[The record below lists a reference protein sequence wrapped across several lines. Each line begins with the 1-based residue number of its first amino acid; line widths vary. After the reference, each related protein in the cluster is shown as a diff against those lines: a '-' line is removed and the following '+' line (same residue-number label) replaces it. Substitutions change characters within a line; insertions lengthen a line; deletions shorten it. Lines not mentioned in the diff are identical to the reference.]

1 MSLVAKEKIMFRE
14 VIAGV
19 DGKPNGR
26 DAVALAGKLVGEGG
40 RLTLVHVHGAEGGHH
55 SPDSDAQ
62 ARQRSLELLA
72 GELRATETI
81 AEIAMIGAASV
92 GQGLHQMAEQRSADL
107 LVVGSCSHRAVARA
121 LGVDDM
127 RDSLEGAPCAVAVA
141 SRGYGEHPT
150 PIARI
155 GVAYDGSPE
164 SEEAIKLA
172 RSIAAQLRSTI
183 SALTVVH
190 TSAYYYG
197 GLAAV
202 DWGEA
207 IDRMMGEA
215 RERLAGLE
223 DVHGRVVRGIGH
235 EELVRFSE
243 DVDLLIS
250 GSRGYGALRRAL
262 LGSTSEHLAHATHCP
277 LLVLRRGLTGDA
289 QAPAASDA
297 PVATGA

>member
-1 MSLVAKEKIMFRE
+1 MFRE

-19 DGKPNGR
+19 DGKRNGR
-26 DAVALAGKLVGEGG
+26 DAVALASKLVGEGG
-40 RLTLVHVHGAEGGHH
+40 RLTLVHVHGSEGGHH
-55 SPDSDAQ
+55 SPDADAQ

-72 GELRATETI
+72 GELAETDAI
-81 AEIAMIGAASV
+81 AEIGMIGAASV
-92 GQGLHQMAEQRSADL
+92 GEGLHQFARERDADL

-127 RDSLEGAPCAVAVA
+127 RHSLEGAPCAVAVA
-141 SRGYGEHPT
+141 SRGYSEHPL

-164 SEEAIKLA
+164 SDEAIKLA
-172 RSIAAQLRSTI
+172 REIAAALRSTI

-207 IDRMMGEA
+207 IERMMVEA
-215 RERLAGLE
+215 RDRLATLE
-223 DVHGRVVRGIGH
+223 GVQGHVVRGIGH

-250 GSRGYGALRRAL
+250 GSRGYGTLRRAL
-262 LGSTSEHLAHATHCP
+262 LGSTSEHLAHTTPARCWCC
-277 LLVLRRGLTGDA
+277 A
-289 QAPAASDA
+289 AASR
-297 PVATGA
+297 PTPSCIRQRRNR